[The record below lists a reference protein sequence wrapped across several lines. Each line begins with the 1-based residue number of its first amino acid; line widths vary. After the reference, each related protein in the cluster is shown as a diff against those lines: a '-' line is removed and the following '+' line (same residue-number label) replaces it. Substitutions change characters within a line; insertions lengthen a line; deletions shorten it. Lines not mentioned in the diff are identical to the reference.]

1 MKSLPRLLVLAI
13 ILAGLGAGAWYATR
27 GTAPERRNLDA
38 LVTVGGD
45 VVRDV
50 THPAL
55 DLTRLSTAEEIAL
68 GQAIDA
74 EVRAGIPVGGDPA
87 AEIYVQNV
95 LRLVAGGVSRRD
107 IPYAVA
113 MVRSPEVNAF
123 AVAGGRLYV
132 TDGMLGFVRSEAE
145 LAAVLGHEIGHV
157 ELGHCVQR
165 LQIEQAARRVAP
177 DLAGLA
183 RLGYE
188 IMERGFSEEQELAAD
203 GQGALLAARAGYDA
217 WQASQLFSRFLAKE
231 TAGTRPPTRN
241 PVKIAVAAVPQALD
255 RYLET
260 HPPADQRI
268 EAVRRALVSRG
279 DLWAG
284 TPRYVGIGN
293 LTARR
298 ARSDD
303 PRPGEWI
310 ARDRAP
316 SP

>member
-1 MKSLPRLLVLAI
+1 VKSLPRLLVLAI
-13 ILAGLGAGAWYATR
+13 LLAGLGAGAWYATR

-55 DLTRLSTAEEIAL
+55 DLTRLSSAEEIAL
-68 GQAIDA
+68 GRAIDA
-74 EVRAGIPVGGDPA
+74 EVRAGMTVGADPA
-87 AEIYVQNV
+87 AETYMQNV

-113 MVRSPEVNAF
+113 VVHSSEVNAF

-132 TDGMLGFVRSEAE
+132 TDGMLGYVRNEAE

-165 LQIEQAARRVAP
+165 LQIERAARRVAP

-188 IMERGFSEEQELAAD
+188 IMELGYSEEQELAAD
-203 GQGALLAARAGYDA
+203 GRGALLAAQAGYDA
-217 WQASQLFSRFLAKE
+217 WQASGLFSRFLAKE
-231 TAGTRPPTRN
+231 TAGAPPPSRN
-241 PVKIAVAAVPQALD
+241 PIKIAVAAVPQALD
-255 RYLET
+255 RYLRT

-268 EAVRRALVSRG
+268 EAVRRALMSRE
-279 DLWAG
+279 DLWKG
-284 TPRYVGIGN
+284 SQRYVGAAN
-293 LTARR
+293 LGARR
-298 ARSDD
+298 ALSDD

-316 SP
+316 AP

>member
-241 PVKIAVAAVPQALD
+241 PVKIAVTAVPQALD
-255 RYLET
+255 RYLKT

-268 EAVRRALVSRG
+268 EAVRRALVSRE

>member
-1 MKSLPRLLVLAI
+1 MKSLPRLLILAV
-13 ILAGLGAGAWYATR
+13 ILAGLAAGAWFATR

-50 THPAL
+50 THPVL
-55 DLTRLSTAEEIAL
+55 DLTRLSSAEEIAL

-74 EVRAGIPVGGDPA
+74 EVRAGMTVGGDPA
-87 AEIYVQNV
+87 VETYVQSV
-95 LRLVAGGVSRRD
+95 LRLLAGGVSRKD
-107 IPYAVA
+107 IPYTVAV
-113 MVRSPEVNAF
+113 VRSPEINAF
-123 AVAGGRLYV
+123 AVAGGRVYV
-132 TDGMLGFVRSEAE
+132 TDGMVGYVQNEAE

-203 GQGALLAARAGYDA
+203 GRGALLAAQAGYDA
-217 WQASQLFSRFLAKE
+217 WQASELFSRFLAKE
-231 TAGTRPPTRN
+231 TAGARPPSRN
-241 PVKIAVAAVPQALD
+241 PIKIAVAAVPQALD
-255 RYLET
+255 RYLRT

-268 EAVRRALVSRG
+268 EAVRRALVSRE
-279 DLWAG
+279 DLWKG
-284 TPRYVGIGN
+284 SQRYVGAAN
-293 LTARR
+293 LGARR
-298 ARSDD
+298 ALSDD

-316 SP
+316 AP

>member
-231 TAGTRPPTRN
+231 IAGTRPPTRN

-284 TPRYVGIGN
+284 TPCYVGIGN